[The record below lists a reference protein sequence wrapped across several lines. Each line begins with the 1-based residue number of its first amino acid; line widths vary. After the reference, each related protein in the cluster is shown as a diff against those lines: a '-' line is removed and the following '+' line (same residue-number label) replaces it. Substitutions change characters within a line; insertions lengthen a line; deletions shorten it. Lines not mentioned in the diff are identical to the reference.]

1 MWGVQMT
8 RLKPGFHDSNGE
20 FVTADARV
28 EYRFGAR
35 HGTVNAI
42 FQDGEAEVI
51 FDDDADLY
59 LVKRDYIWKLP
70 SWAQKHENSCQ
81 QLDPNKIVAGRV
93 WWICQARN
101 SH

>member
-1 MWGVQMT
+1 MGGVQVT

-35 HGTVNAI
+35 RGTVNAI

-51 FDDDADLY
+51 FDDDACLY
-59 LVKRDYIWKLP
+59 LVKWGHICKLP
-70 SWAQKHENSCQ
+70 SWAEKT
-81 QLDPNKIVAGRV
+81 
-93 WWICQARN
+93 
-101 SH
+101 

>member
-1 MWGVQMT
+1 MT

-20 FVTADARV
+20 FVTADGRV

-51 FDDDADLY
+51 FDEDAGLC
-59 LVKRDYIWKLP
+59 LVKWDHICKLP
-70 SWAQKHENSCQ
+70 SWAEKT
-81 QLDPNKIVAGRV
+81 
-93 WWICQARN
+93 
-101 SH
+101 

>member
-1 MWGVQMT
+1 MGGVQMT

-20 FVTADARV
+20 FVTADTRV

-51 FDDDADLY
+51 FDDNGDLD
-59 LVKRDYIWKLP
+59 LVKCKYIRKLTLGVD
-70 SWAQKHENSCQ
+70 K
-81 QLDPNKIVAGRV
+81 L
-93 WWICQARN
+93 
-101 SH
+101 

>member
-1 MWGVQMT
+1 MT
-8 RLKPGFHDSNGE
+8 RLKPGFYDSNGE

-51 FDDDADLY
+51 FDDDAGLY
-59 LVKRDYIWKLP
+59 LVNGITSANCRLGPK
-70 SWAQKHENSCQ
+70 KHER
-81 QLDPNKIVAGRV
+81 LPLAIRPIKILAGRV
-93 WWICQARN
+93 W
-101 SH
+101 

>member
-1 MWGVQMT
+1 MGGVQMT
-8 RLKPGFHDSNGE
+8 KLKPGFHDSNGE

-51 FDDDADLY
+51 FDDDAGLY
-59 LVKRDYIWKLP
+59 LVKWDDICKLP
-70 SWAQKHENSCQ
+70 SWAEKT
-81 QLDPNKIVAGRV
+81 
-93 WWICQARN
+93 
-101 SH
+101 